1 MPSSTVDE
9 NATFAKSLVTS
20 GKTIEEIEAYLHK
33 DRRILGPKVA
43 SDVNV
48 LLQRELMQHE

>member
-1 MPSSTVDE
+1 MPSSTVNE
-9 NATFAKSLVTS
+9 NANFAKSLVTS

-33 DRRILGPKVA
+33 GRRILGPKVA